1 MMWLVEFDV
10 PTEVLPPCGED
21 SDACTKQVVWALL
34 SRVMVTGWVKISPCN
49 SKTKIHSV
57 ANSGH
62 LFCVK

>member
-10 PTEVLPPCGED
+10 PTEELPPCGGD

-49 SKTKIHSV
+49 SKT
-57 ANSGH
+57 
-62 LFCVK
+62 

>member
-57 ANSGH
+57 ANPGH
-62 LFCVK
+62 LFRVK

>member
-34 SRVMVTGWVKISPCN
+34 SRVMVTGWVKIYLLVIL
-49 SKTKIHSV
+49 KLKFI
-57 ANSGH
+57 
-62 LFCVK
+62 L